1 MCLQL
6 RDQKV
11 TTSNRNNN
19 FRQKCNIRLG
29 TIDPYGSTILQTPTW
44 TVIFFLET
52 AMPVK
57 SFQVLQWDMA
67 YASVASL
74 MRTMGLV
81 LESKSPMEFLISDH
95 REEFLALHEKVSFLE
110 VFLKEFE
117 KNNTSG
123 KMTDLEAQIKEL
135 ATIVEHIIQLRLTE
149 IVSTDDEK
157 QKEKIHERLWDSLK
171 QVTEEFDHVQKEYQR
186 NLFKIQVQ

>member
-1 MCLQL
+1 
-6 RDQKV
+6 
-11 TTSNRNNN
+11 
-19 FRQKCNIRLG
+19 
-29 TIDPYGSTILQTPTW
+29 
-44 TVIFFLET
+44 
-52 AMPVK
+52 
-57 SFQVLQWDMA
+57 MA